1 MLSDMICRGPFHH
14 RSMTSGG
21 RNTTPARMVQLNS
34 DRGLPTMHTA
44 LAASAQTAANLT
56 FICSSCMLE
65 GYGTLQN
72 AAVPK
77 RTTRDAEQPRP
88 RVQKFV
94 LSREYRDGESPGRAE
109 RPSSWCPC
117 NPTCASVPATART

>member
-1 MLSDMICRGPFHH
+1 MLSNMVCRGPFHH

-21 RNTTPARMVQLNS
+21 RNMTPARTVQLSS

-56 FICSSCMLE
+56 FICSSGMLE
-65 GYGTLQN
+65 GYSTLRN

-77 RTTRDAEQPRP
+77 RTARDTEQPRRQRLAP
-88 RVQKFV
+88 R
-94 LSREYRDGESPGRAE
+94 L
-109 RPSSWCPC
+109 
-117 NPTCASVPATART
+117 